1 MSLIRHFK
9 RAFRKLTPA
18 EVAATELAEAE
29 LQRLEAQSGQEFA
42 AAMVSYHT
50 KRIDRLRAVLA
61 AQATTDKAAS

>member
-1 MSLIRHFK
+1 MSLALHIK

-29 LQRLEAQSGQEFA
+29 LLRMEAQTAQEYA
-42 AAMVSYHT
+42 ACMVSYHG

-61 AQATTDKAAS
+61 AQADKAAP